1 MFYEFQ
7 WKQSKGSL
15 EDFVEEL
22 KRFVKTPVA
31 LCTNVF
37 LHKESLVDIRYRKS
51 LRQVFDPVTPT
62 YVYSSFPSDLAY
74 LNNTLTLLNMR
85 ITPR

>member
-1 MFYEFQ
+1 MFYNHGNEVEV
-7 WKQSKGSL
+7 L
-15 EDFVEEL
+15 EDFVEKL

-37 LHKESLVDIRYRKS
+37 LHKESLVDDIRYRKS

-62 YVYSSFPSDLAY
+62 YVRTFFIPKRSCSP
-74 LNNTLTLLNMR
+74 
-85 ITPR
+85 